1 MRLRA
6 YSTEMKSAT
15 EEEKLDLDDGRAEN
29 DRGIARVGLK
39 QWSLGAGGRCGQ
51 GLTADSWQR
60 LEARTADLWTRAK
73 TGRGIEAES

>member
-1 MRLRA
+1 
-6 YSTEMKSAT
+6 MKSAT
-15 EEEKLDLDDGRAEN
+15 EEEKLDLDDEIDDGRAEN

-73 TGRGIEAES
+73 TGRGIEAEG